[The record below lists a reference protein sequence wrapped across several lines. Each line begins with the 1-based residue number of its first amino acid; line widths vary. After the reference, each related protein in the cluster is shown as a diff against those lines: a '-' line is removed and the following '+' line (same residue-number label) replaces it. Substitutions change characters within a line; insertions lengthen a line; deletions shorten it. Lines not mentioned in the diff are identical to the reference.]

1 MTWPGP
7 RRLRRWA
14 PRVASEAAVIP
25 GKAHV
30 PEAAQPLADPEA
42 HDVVVGID
50 AGSTRTRARA
60 VRDGDVVH
68 EGTGGPGNPLSAEM
82 HTLEASY
89 ATALAGCPPAE
100 RVCACVAGTEEPD
113 QRDQI
118 AGLLAR
124 HFPGAQ
130 ISVVP
135 DYVGAFHA
143 APEGTDVSVIAS
155 TGTIICS
162 RSPDGGYAVSG
173 GLGWILSD
181 HGSAARLGQ
190 AALEHVV
197 NGPAPVRSPVVAA
210 LVKTFGSSDPRTIAH
225 AVNSSPH
232 PVHLLAG
239 AAPLLTSAAEQGA
252 AWAIRWLNTEMA
264 ELAATATHHIRQ
276 NVIQPGTVRIALSGG
291 VWEST
296 ACVSSFADAIARL
309 ARRPVD
315 VARTPSDP
323 IEGAVRLAQE
333 TMTRAV

>member
-1 MTWPGP
+1 
-7 RRLRRWA
+7 
-14 PRVASEAAVIP
+14 VATPSSSSPLGVYA
-25 GKAHV
+25 V
-30 PEAAQPLADPEA
+30 PEPAFTPTQTERPPTAHRLAPTEA
-42 HDVVVGID
+42 HGVVVGID

-60 VRDGDVVH
+60 VRNGDVVH
-68 EGTGGPGNPLSAEM
+68 EGTGGPGNPLSAEK
-82 HTLEASY
+82 HTLGASY
-89 ATALAGCPPAE
+89 ETALAGCPPAAQ
-100 RVCACVAGTEEPD
+100 VCACVAGTEGPD

-118 AGLLAR
+118 ADLLAR
-124 HFPGAQ
+124 HFQDAQ

-143 APEGTDVSVIAS
+143 APEGTDVSVIAG
-155 TGTIICS
+155 TGTVICS

-197 NGPAPVRSPVVAA
+197 NGPTPVRSPVITA
-210 LVKTFGSSDPRTIAH
+210 LVKTFGSSDPRTVAR
-225 AVNSSPH
+225 AVNSSHDPA
-232 PVHLLAG
+232 HLLAG

-276 NVIQPGTVRIALSGG
+276 NVNQPGIVRMALSGG
-291 VWEST
+291 VWESP
-296 ACVSSFADAIARL
+296 ACVSSFADAITRL
-309 ARRPVD
+309 ARRPVE

-323 IEGAVRLAQE
+323 IEGAIRLAQK
-333 TMTRAV
+333 TMTRPV